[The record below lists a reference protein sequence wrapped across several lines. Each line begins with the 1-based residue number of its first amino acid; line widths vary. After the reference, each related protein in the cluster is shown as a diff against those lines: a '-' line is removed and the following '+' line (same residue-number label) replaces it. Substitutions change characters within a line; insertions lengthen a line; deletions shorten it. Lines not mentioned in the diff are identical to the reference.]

1 MDAEEREQSR
11 IIDELADLDAPA
23 LLSHAQ
29 DLVDA
34 MKFECK
40 SGNEDEFWLYQ
51 NKPSHSAVSSTPST
65 TDRRSRRAGRG
76 PLAVRA
82 EDPFLADVGI
92 RREPR
97 HRLNGHID

>member
-34 MKFECK
+34 MKFEYK
-40 SGNEDEFWLYQ
+40 SGNEDDFWLYQ
-51 NKPSHSAVSSTPST
+51 NKLVAL
-65 TDRRSRRAGRG
+65 GRVVY
-76 PLAVRA
+76 AKHNR
-82 EDPFLADVGI
+82 
-92 RREPR
+92 
-97 HRLNGHID
+97 

>member
-11 IIDELADLDAPA
+11 IIDELADLDGPA

-40 SGNEDEFWLYQ
+40 SGNEDEFWLDQ
-51 NKPSHSAVSSTPST
+51 NKLVAL
-65 TDRRSRRAGRG
+65 GRVVY
-76 PLAVRA
+76 AKHNR
-82 EDPFLADVGI
+82 
-92 RREPR
+92 
-97 HRLNGHID
+97 

>member
-34 MKFECK
+34 MKFEGK
-40 SGNEDEFWLYQ
+40 SGNEDDFWLYQ
-51 NKPSHSAVSSTPST
+51 SKLVAL
-65 TDRRSRRAGRG
+65 GRVVY
-76 PLAVRA
+76 AKHNR
-82 EDPFLADVGI
+82 
-92 RREPR
+92 
-97 HRLNGHID
+97 

>member
-11 IIDELADLDAPA
+11 IIDEFAGLDAPA

-40 SGNEDEFWLYQ
+40 SGNEGDFWPYQ
-51 NKPSHSAVSSTPST
+51 SKLVALGSVVYAKHN
-65 TDRRSRRAGRG
+65 R
-76 PLAVRA
+76 
-82 EDPFLADVGI
+82 
-92 RREPR
+92 
-97 HRLNGHID
+97 